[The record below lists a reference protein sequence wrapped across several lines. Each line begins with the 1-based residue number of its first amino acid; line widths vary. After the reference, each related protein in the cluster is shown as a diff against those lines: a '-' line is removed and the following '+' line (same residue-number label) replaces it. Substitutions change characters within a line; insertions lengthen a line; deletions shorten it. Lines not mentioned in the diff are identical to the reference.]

1 MAHGTAPFLPITVKG
16 RRALTVHA
24 IPTPAEPPPTP
35 PPGCPMHAAAAGPAE
50 DPDLVDP
57 ALYSDG
63 DPHPTWRRMRAMDT
77 LTRHR
82 VDEERWFWNIV
93 RFEEADRVLRDT
105 ATFTSERGTMLDLL
119 GTDDPAGG
127 KQLAATDPPRHTEM
141 QGRLKKALAIKSVD
155 RQREM
160 IRDLVVPLIEPLG
173 DGGTFDFAQTMLAMP
188 MSVTG
193 TMMGLPTA
201 DWAWLSRLTTVCIAA
216 DDPEYQEPGGR
227 DSTLK
232 AAHRDLFAYFQ
243 DLVRFRR
250 NNLGDDLLSVLIS
263 TEFEGRH
270 MASEEIV
277 ANCYSLLLGAN
288 VTTPHPPNF
297 VMAEFVGTGVLQD
310 WAAHP
315 EVDETALNEALRW
328 SSPVNHFLRYA
339 TRDVEIRNTRIKA
352 GDAIVVW
359 LGSANRDEAAFPRGG
374 EFDIRRKPNKHL
386 AFGIGP
392 HYCIGHSVARV
403 SLKTLFH
410 ELFTRFEDFQPAGR
424 PERLRSNFV
433 SGYKHIPIT
442 ARRARGGNG
451 RAGGTL

>member
-1 MAHGTAPFLPITVKG
+1 M
-16 RRALTVHA
+16 TVHA
-24 IPTPAEPPPTP
+24 TTPSPSDTPSLVP
-35 PPGCPMHAAAAGPAE
+35 PPGCPMHAAATGPA
-50 DPDLVDP
+50 DALDLVDP
-57 ALYSDG
+57 KLYSDG
-63 DPHPTWRRMRAMDT
+63 DPHPVWARMRALDT
-77 LTRHR
+77 LTRHE
-82 VDEERWFWNIV
+82 VDAERWFWNVV
-93 RFEEADRVLRDT
+93 RFDDSDRVLRDT

-119 GTDDPAGG
+119 GQDDPASG

-173 DGGTFDFAQTMLAMP
+173 DGGTFDFAQAMLAMP

-193 TMMGLPTA
+193 TMMGLPTS
-201 DWAWLSRLTTVCIAA
+201 DWSWLNRLTTVCIAA
-216 DDPEYQEPGGR
+216 DDPEYQEAGGR
-227 DSTLK
+227 NATLK

-270 MASEEIV
+270 MAPDEVV

-288 VTTPHPPNF
+288 VTTPHAPNF
-297 VMAEFVGTGVLQD
+297 VMAEFIESGVLQD

-315 EVDETALNEALRW
+315 EADATGLEESLRW
-328 SSPVNHFLRYA
+328 ASPVNHFLRYA
-339 TRDVEIRNTRIKA
+339 TRDIEIRNTRIKA
-352 GDAIVVW
+352 GDAVVVW
-359 LGSANRDEAAFPRGG
+359 LGSANRDDRVFTRGA

-403 SLKTLFH
+403 TLKTLYH
-410 ELFTRFEDFQPAGR
+410 ELFTRFEDFRPAGT

-442 ARRARGGNG
+442 ARPARGGDG
-451 RAGGTL
+451 RARRTA